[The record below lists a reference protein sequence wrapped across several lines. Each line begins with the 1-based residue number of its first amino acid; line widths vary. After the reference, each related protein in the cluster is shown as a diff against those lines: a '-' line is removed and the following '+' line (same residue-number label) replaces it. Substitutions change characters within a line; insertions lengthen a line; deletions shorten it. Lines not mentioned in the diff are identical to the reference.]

1 MLQVYPFI
9 FVQTTNGSC
18 NAKNTQDYTDSAHFH
33 PAAAAVCKSETIK
46 CMELPY

>member
-9 FVQTTNGSC
+9 FVQTT
-18 NAKNTQDYTDSAHFH
+18 AAATQKNTQDYTDSAHFH

-46 CMELPY
+46 CMELSS